1 MIGRGVHCTTLT
13 PLYHFEIY
21 YTKTLSLLYRTL
33 AVGCVAL
40 RHSPSSPLR
49 GRSKSQSYPPDPTK
63 RNKWSIGTKHSN
75 NIIVE
80 QTQRKVQV
88 KSSNWWN

>member
-63 RNKWSIGTKHSN
+63 RNKWSIGN
-75 NIIVE
+75 
-80 QTQRKVQV
+80 
-88 KSSNWWN
+88 